1 MTDAVEPETS
11 KPVKAAPLRIQRISL
26 TDFRAFPGPAPV
38 VFDLHGKNLLVY
50 GENGSGKSSLFHALQ
65 DFFTLELKRSLAAH
79 KNVFSDAADD
89 QCRVVVEFMG
99 QESDPAEWTVKRH
112 PCTYDFKKPVTG
124 YYDYFFRG
132 ADSRALD
139 VARRSAFLDYKA
151 LLDTNYKHGTDEINL
166 FEVAVNSLLRDC
178 RVTVSGGTEST
189 LGVLWQ
195 QVIDAEKAAKSA
207 KPAANALTKINQAC
221 VEFNSA
227 FRQAIDRLLPDV
239 NRILVSLGWYEV
251 VLTALQTPGLTYK
264 NARLRRD
271 RLIEGQ
277 RLSPVLTFRGH
288 PLERPQLFL
297 NEARLS
303 GLALAL
309 YLGGRLACT
318 PSGDSTSL
326 KLMVL
331 DDVLI
336 GLDHSN
342 RLPVLDL
349 LNDLFK
355 DWQIVL
361 LTHDRGWFDLARQ
374 RLPGSYWVC
383 YEVYEGDAAAVA
395 PMPIV
400 RKSHDHPPMALL
412 KKAQDL
418 LALGYLEAASNYVRQ
433 AFETGVRAACEFK
446 SIKLPYKQDVT
457 NHKAQVLLDGLKGWT
472 GSDVVPKA
480 DWDTALHRLEVM
492 KDVVMNPYSHPNAP
506 NIPRQEIVQ
515 AAEAVGKLL
524 ELVRKKK

>member
-1 MTDAVEPETS
+1 MTDAVEPETGT
-11 KPVKAAPLRIQRISL
+11 PVKTTPLRIGRISL
-26 TDFRAFPGPAPV
+26 TNFRAFPGPAPA
-38 VFDLHGKNLLVY
+38 VFDLLGKNLLVY

-65 DFFTLELKRSLAAH
+65 EFFTLELKRNLAVH
-79 KNVFSDAADD
+79 KNAFSDGAED
-89 QCRVVVEFMG
+89 QCRVVVEFVG
-99 QESDPAEWTVKRH
+99 QEADPSEWTVKGH

-124 YYDYFFRG
+124 HYDYFFGG

-151 LLDTNYKHGTDEINL
+151 LLDTNYKHGTNEINL
-166 FEVAVNSLLRDC
+166 FEVAVKSLLRDY

-195 QVIDAEKAAKSA
+195 QVVDAQAVAKSA
-207 KPAANALTKINQAC
+207 KPPVKAVAKVNQAS

-227 FRQAIDRLLPDV
+227 FRQATDRLLPDV
-239 NRILVSLGWYEV
+239 NRILVSLGWQEV
-251 VLTALQTPGLTYK
+251 VLTALQSPGVTYK

-277 RLSPVLTFRGH
+277 RLVPALTFRGH

-318 PSGDSTSL
+318 PSRETTSL
-326 KLMVL
+326 KLLVL

-336 GLDHSN
+336 GLDHAN

-349 LNDLFK
+349 LRSEFT

-361 LTHDRGWFDLARQ
+361 LTHDRGWFDLTRD
-374 RLPGSYWVC
+374 LVSEDNWVC
-383 YEVYEGDAAAVA
+383 WEVQEGDRQAAVPQPITRETHTRPAKALLARAREQLKLGYVEAAA
-395 PMPIV
+395 
-400 RKSHDHPPMALL
+400 
-412 KKAQDL
+412 
-418 LALGYLEAASNYVRQ
+418 NYTRQ
-433 AFETGVRAACEFK
+433 AFEHGLRKGCELLKVPMSFKVDPFAHKSQDFLDALNKVPAPAKVTQAEWKACLGRVEMFK
-446 SIKLPYKQDVT
+446 
-457 NHKAQVLLDGLKGWT
+457 N
-472 GSDVVPKA
+472 
-480 DWDTALHRLEVM
+480 
-492 KDVVMNPYSHPNAP
+492 VVMNPYSHPSAP
-506 NIPRQEIVQ
+506 NIPRQEVVD
-515 AAEAVGKLL
+515 AANAVEKFL
-524 ELVRKKK
+524 ELAGKK